1 MDEDSTSQEHLMEND
16 IMTESNFDSGM
27 IAGMLSN
34 HGVDPGILALMNDC
48 RNDGNWG
55 GNNGGFLVL
64 ILLLILF
71 GGRNGFGNW
80 GADGGV
86 AGVDRTV
93 VNEANYAQMMDA
105 IRGNR
110 GAIERLADTL
120 NCDVS
125 QLQMALCGVDKQLA
139 VNHGD
144 IINAVQSCCC
154 NVKTEI
160 MQAQNALQAQ
170 MARCCC
176 DTNLNI
182 ERQANDLRSQIQET
196 RFQIQTTDAATRQH
210 FDEKF
215 NALSLQVERG
225 FCDQREREL
234 MNRIHDLEDQ
244 RDTLRTEAQT
254 AVLLNAANSTKC
266 FNGRYDTTTSTICGS
281 VGARNCCCNR
291 IQSTTPA
298 ATADTEA
305 EAAVAV
311 KTSKKSS

>member
-1 MDEDSTSQEHLMEND
+1 M
-16 IMTESNFDSGM
+16 
-27 IAGMLSN
+27 
-34 HGVDPGILALMNDC
+34 
-48 RNDGNWG
+48 
-55 GNNGGFLVL
+55 
-64 ILLLILF
+64 
-71 GGRNGFGNW
+71 
-80 GADGGV
+80 

-154 NVKTEI
+154 SVRTEI

-210 FDEKF
+210 FDERF

-254 AVLLNAANSTKC
+254 AVLLNAANGTKC
-266 FNGRYDTTTSTICGS
+266 FSGKYDTTTSTICGS

-298 ATADTEA
+298 ATADTGA
-305 EAAVAV
+305 EAAVTA
-311 KTSKKSS
+311 KASKKSS